1 MSARNRRII
10 NDDDDDDDDAMMIVR
25 SHVRLPAVRPHCP
38 TLGKL
43 FTDVSC
49 GITSLSLIHI

>member
-49 GITSLSLIHI
+49 GITS